1 MVQLSHITN
10 NVVGFR
16 AIFFMLIKGKILLAI
31 IVVVAL
37 ACVAI
42 IMLSDNRS
50 HEYEQ
55 DFEFASV
62 IPQNTMAYV
71 SFRNMT
77 QFVDNAQYLG
87 MVQLYNDPRM
97 RPLKQLFNSYLSQ
110 IDMMLSMVQIDAD
123 TIKNAFCGEFA
134 LAILNMDFNA
144 IGTMMPDIDAALF
157 LNVGESAPIF
167 KEKLTSLFKMSM
179 EIKNSYCT
187 FYKIVMPTPVPVFI
201 ALDNNGLFIT
211 TKKET
216 MEYIFSNNTKVLSQ
230 SDNFI
235 VAKQTVLPEN
245 IGIFTYY
252 NYKNIINKICNF
264 IPEEYT
270 ELAKNLLK
278 ILKLDQI
285 LSISISSTISGDEI
299 VDKVHVQW
307 AIDAVPIVPSYD
319 FLQFLPQ
326 DILLLSHNC
335 INSNTIYNVIQ
346 QIIEV
351 LPDEMRSLAQEQ
363 INNFEQTLG
372 FTLKDFLLSLD
383 NEIMLTISK
392 NSDIE
397 KMDIPKAEN
406 QNQQMMIDVMKYI
419 PDVALQ
425 IKCKDVE
432 KMQQILTTLIKLIP
446 NAKLNKSE
454 YNDNTLVSLEI
465 PNIPLVPSF
474 IFIDNRLII
483 TLDSNTVKKVAT
495 TQNVPLPQ
503 ELQYTLNKNTI
514 LQRSFLNLKEIVQLY
529 YPLILPILENQM
541 EANNMRKSLIPSV
554 KMLQRY
560 ITNVSDC
567 SSYQDNQLLEEIHSP
582 CGLFSLNAML
592 RAAMF
597 LKETLYDIPMKQQY
611 TFPMEID

>member
-1 MVQLSHITN
+1 
-10 NVVGFR
+10 
-16 AIFFMLIKGKILLAI
+16 MLIKGKILLGI
-31 IVVVAL
+31 IVIVAL

-42 IMLSDNRS
+42 IIFSDNRNR
-50 HEYEQ
+50 EYEQ

-62 IPQNTMAYV
+62 IPQNTMAYI
-71 SFRNMT
+71 SFRNMA

-97 RPLKQLFNSYLSQ
+97 RPLKQLLNSYLSQ
-110 IDMMLSMVQIDAD
+110 VDMALSMMQIDSD

-144 IGTMMPDIDAALF
+144 IGSMMPDIDAALF
-157 LNVGESAPIF
+157 LNVGEAAPIL
-167 KEKLTSLFKMSM
+167 KEKLTPLFKMSI
-179 EIKNSYCT
+179 EIKNSYCS
-187 FYKIVMPTPVPVFI
+187 FYKLVMPTPVPVFI
-201 ALDNNGLFIT
+201 ALDNNGLFVT

-216 MEYIFSNNTKVLSQ
+216 MEYIFSNNAKVLSQ

-235 VAKQTVLPEN
+235 VAKQTVLPDN
-245 IGIFTYY
+245 VGILAYY

-270 ELAKNLLK
+270 ELTKNMLK

-285 LSISISSTISGDEI
+285 LSVSVASTINGDEI
-299 VDKVHVQW
+299 LDKVHIQW

-319 FLQFLPQ
+319 FLQFIPQ
-326 DILLLSHNC
+326 DVLLLSHNC
-335 INSNTIYNVIQ
+335 IDSNTLYNVIQ
-346 QIIEV
+346 QIIEA
-351 LPDEMRSLAQEQ
+351 LPEEMRSVAKEQ
-363 INNFEQTLG
+363 INSFEETFG
-372 FTLKDFLLSLD
+372 FTLKDLLLSLD
-383 NEIMLTISK
+383 NEMMLTISK

-397 KMDIPKAEN
+397 KMEIPKTEN
-406 QNQQMMIDVMKYI
+406 QQQQMMIDVMKYI

-425 IKCKDVE
+425 IKCKNVE

-446 NAKLNKSE
+446 NANLVTTE
-454 YNDNTLVSLEI
+454 YNDSTIVSLEI
-465 PNIPLVPSF
+465 PNSPIIPSF
-474 IFIDNRLII
+474 VFIDNRLVI
-483 TLDSNTVKKVAT
+483 TLDSNTIKKVAT
-495 TQNVPLPQ
+495 SQNVSLPQ
-503 ELQYTLNKNTI
+503 ELQHTQNKNTI
-514 LQRSFLNLKEIVQLY
+514 LQRCFVNLKEIVQLY

-554 KMLQRY
+554 KVLQKY

-592 RAAMF
+592 RVAMF
-597 LKETLYDIPMKQQY
+597 LKQTLYDIPMQQQY
-611 TFPMEID
+611 NSSMEMDR